1 MRIGF
6 FGTPDF
12 VVNYLDA
19 LFKSNNKISFIV
31 TAPDKPKGRGQ
42 KITPPLP
49 KQFALE
55 KKIPCFQP
63 ENIQD
68 IDFVNLVKS
77 FNTDIFIV
85 IAYGKKLPQKIL
97 EIPEL
102 GAFNVHFSLLP
113 RWRGAAPVN
122 WAILSGDTHTGV
134 TIMKM
139 DEGLDT
145 GDIFLQ
151 EKIEIGIYDTSI
163 DVFNKLI
170 PLGVE
175 LLMKG
180 IEKLEHKDA
189 KFIKQDES
197 LATYAKP
204 FKKTDGLI
212 NWSKD
217 ALSIHNMV
225 RGLQP
230 WPGAFT
236 NIKDKLVKIWKTD
249 IIEDEGAP
257 GRIEKINKSS
267 VYIGTGNGILKI
279 IEIQE
284 EGKNR
289 VSPVNFFTRYG
300 FKIGDYIT

>member
-1 MRIGF
+1 MKIGF

-12 VVNYLDA
+12 VINYLNA
-19 LFKSNNKISFIV
+19 LLNSNHEILFIV
-31 TAPDKPKGRGQ
+31 TGPDKPKGRGQ

-49 KQFALE
+49 KVFAIE
-55 KKIPCFQP
+55 KNIPCFQP
-63 ENIQD
+63 ENIKD
-68 IDFVNLVKS
+68 EEFFRLLKS
-77 FNTDIFIV
+77 FNADIFIV
-85 IAYGKKLPQKIL
+85 IAYGKKLPENIL
-97 EIPEL
+97 ELPKL
-102 GAFNVHFSLLP
+102 GSFNVHFSLLP
-113 RWRGAAPVN
+113 RWRGSAPVN
-122 WAILSGDTHTGV
+122 WAILEGDNETGV

-151 EKIEIGIYDTSI
+151 EKIEIGFNDTAV

-175 LLMKG
+175 LLIKA
-180 IEKLEHKDA
+180 IEKLSNGDFQ
-189 KFIKQDES
+189 FIKQDDNF
-197 LATYAKP
+197 ATYAKP
-204 FKKTDGLI
+204 FKKNDGLI
-212 NWSKD
+212 DWSKS

-236 NIKDKLVKIWKTD
+236 NIKGKLVKIWKTD
-249 IIEDEGAP
+249 IENKDGII
-257 GRIEKINKSS
+257 GRIENINKYTVS
-267 VYIGTGNGILKI
+267 IGTGKGIIKL

-289 VSPVNFFTRYG
+289 NNPVNFFTRYG
-300 FKIGDYIT
+300 FKIGDYIL